1 LVGFGGGDFF
11 WSTIVV
17 LFEYV
22 NPAELELADLV
33 DNNCNGVMD
42 ENFKYAFVTSSESFG
57 NLGGLSGADQLCDD
71 LAAAAALPEGD
82 YAAWLSSSTD
92 DARYRVT
99 AVDPGDTSTYVNTDG
114 AVIAND
120 FAGLIGGTIL
130 EPIEFDESGNST
142 GGFVWTSTDA
152 VGMKMTPDPV
162 LSCNDWAGGGGAFY
176 GSATSNSSSWSLMAG
191 PSACD
196 HNKRHYC
203 IQR

>member
-1 LVGFGGGDFF
+1 VRQLVGFGGGDFF

-22 NPAELELADLV
+22 NPAELELPDLV

-42 ENFKYAFVTSSESFG
+42 ENFKYAFVT
-57 NLGGLSGADQLCDD
+57 
-71 LAAAAALPEGD
+71 P
-82 YAAWLSSSTD
+82 
-92 DARYRVT
+92 
-99 AVDPGDTSTYVNTDG
+99 TYVNTDG

-130 EPIEFDESGNST
+130 EPIEIDESGNST
-142 GGFVWTSTDA
+142 GGFVWTSTGA

-176 GSATSNSSSWSLMAG
+176 GSVTSNSLSWSLMAG

-203 IQR
+203 IQW